1 MNASFGLLP
10 GLVTAFGKKSD
21 RGEFRMNREATT
33 LVDDVKQDS
42 VEKID
47 TSALRGAG
55 RNTSQPSG
63 SAGAAQKRSLGERI
77 KGLFASVAK
86 ALEGDH
92 GTHNFR
98 S

>member
-1 MNASFGLLP
+1 
-10 GLVTAFGKKSD
+10 
-21 RGEFRMNREATT
+21 MNREVST
-33 LVDDVKQDS
+33 LVDNKQDS

-47 TSALRGAG
+47 ASALRGAG
-55 RNTSQPSG
+55 RNTSQPSS
-63 SAGAAQKRSLGERI
+63 SAGATPKRNLGERI
-77 KGLFASVAK
+77 KGLFANVAK

>member
-1 MNASFGLLP
+1 
-10 GLVTAFGKKSD
+10 
-21 RGEFRMNREATT
+21 MNREAATFT
-33 LVDDVKQDS
+33 EDVKQNS

-47 TSALRGAG
+47 ASALRGSG
-55 RNTSQPSG
+55 RNVSQASG
-63 SAGAAQKRSLGERI
+63 SAQAEQKRSFGERI
-77 KGLFASVAK
+77 KGLFANVAK